1 MHQCYADSGNLKK
14 FCDDIY
20 TLGYLG
26 WESEEQLLTCYM
38 KMKDSKGS
46 NISDDDVAQLEK

>member
-20 TLGYLG
+20 MLGYLG